1 MDIQQLPAVKGNE
14 GFEYKISIIDLST
27 RVKHWEIHD
36 NYESKTIAQVYNRA
50 LDELPFFL

>member
-36 NYESKTIAQVYNRA
+36 NYESKTIAQVYSRA

>member
-27 RVKHWEIHD
+27 RVKH
-36 NYESKTIAQVYNRA
+36 
-50 LDELPFFL
+50 